1 MKKSLLF
8 AVLVLTGCDNAVPL
22 LDGGHGFTPQD
33 IEKTCSELGGKVLK
47 DKVEI
52 GVSTSIW
59 TSSMSVS
66 FVCDLSERN
75 QVKSELQKH

>member
-1 MKKSLLF
+1 MKKLILL
-8 AVLVLTGCDNAVPL
+8 AMLTLTGCDSAFPL
-22 LDGGHGFTPQD
+22 LDGGRGFTPEN
-33 IEKTCSELGGKVLK
+33 IEPICNELGGKVIK

-52 GVSTSIW
+52 GISTSIW

>member
-1 MKKSLLF
+1 MKKLLLF
-8 AVLVLTGCDNAVPL
+8 AVLALTGCDSVFPL
-22 LDGGHGFTPQD
+22 LDGGHGFTPED
-33 IEKTCSELGGKVLK
+33 IEKTCNELGGKVLK

-52 GVSTSIW
+52 GISNSIW

-75 QVKSELQKH
+75 QVKSGLQKH

>member
-1 MKKSLLF
+1 MKKLLLF
-8 AVLVLTGCDNAVPL
+8 TVLVLTGCDNAFPL
-22 LDGGHGFTPQD
+22 LDGGRGFTPKD
-33 IEKTCSELGGKVLK
+33 IEKTCNELGGKVLK

-52 GVSTSIW
+52 GISNNIW

-66 FVCDLSERN
+66 FVCDLTERN